1 MLLEKVPDTQ
11 GYHMFTDR
19 YYTSFILAEELFK
32 LKCHLTGTILTN
44 RKHLPNQI
52 KKKQNSARNR
62 LVAYRK
68 ENTAKEYNNL
78 TNWNNAGMAPVKR
91 ILRGGI
97 EVTIKKPNVVI
108 NYIKYMGGV
117 DRADQLVSTYCF
129 LRKSLKWWRKL
140 FFWGLEICS
149 IDHIYTL

>member
-1 MLLEKVPDTQ
+1 M
-11 GYHMFTDR
+11 
-19 YYTSFILAEELFK
+19 
-32 LKCHLTGTILTN
+32 
-44 RKHLPNQI
+44 
-52 KKKQNSARNR
+52 
-62 LVAYRK
+62 
-68 ENTAKEYNNL
+68 

-97 EVTIKKPNVVI
+97 EVTVKKSNVVI

-117 DRADQLVSTYCF
+117 DRADQLASTYCF